1 MPRWHLLAERMTDLR
16 AKARNIHRHRVTRN
30 FISGTTL
37 QIFSQG
43 LSLVIVVYLARIL
56 GPTNFGLFNMTLAI
70 MTYFI
75 LAITFGLPTIGIR
88 EVARRNDA
96 AMQIWWDVGVLRTGL
111 AVLVYALLLIIA
123 ISVPALKD
131 MRNLLIVY
139 GTSLFLT
146 ALLPDWT
153 FIGLERMA
161 WPAFTSLIGSAL
173 TLGLLFAFVRSADA
187 LLAALVCIIAG
198 SFLSVVIQVARLR
211 ALSDGRLQL
220 IVPRERLR
228 ELMRVAFPFI
238 FASLSSQIYGNADL
252 ILVGFIR
259 GKAEAGIY
267 AAAYK
272 VVNLL
277 AIFIGL
283 ISQATYPAMARLFK
297 SDPEK
302 SNAFASAM
310 TEAMLAVF
318 LPIALGGT
326 LISAQLTRFFYGA
339 EYAATAKPLAILFW
353 YVLLSALS
361 ISFSNALLAI
371 NEDRPYI
378 TALTGGALIDVA
390 LIAFMVPKWG
400 ATGAAVAMVIAE
412 LFIFV
417 YLAVQARRKLK
428 IKFIKMRTLL
438 PILIAT
444 LAMTAAV
451 WALKDRLMVLVVV
464 VCAAL
469 IYGIVLGIGFFFMY
483 REPRQEA

>member
-1 MPRWHLLAERMTDLR
+1 MPRWHLLAERITDLR
-16 AKARNIHRHRVTRN
+16 HRARNIRRHRVTRN
-30 FISGTTL
+30 FFSGTTL

-43 LSLVIVVYLARIL
+43 ISLIIVIYLARIL
-56 GPTNFGLFNMTLAI
+56 GPANYGLFSMTMAIMAYFTLAI
-70 MTYFI
+70 T
-75 LAITFGLPTIGIR
+75 LGLPTIGIR
-88 EVARRNDA
+88 EVARKNDA
-96 AMQIWWDVGVLRTGL
+96 SMQIWWDVVVLRTGL

-123 ISVPALKD
+123 ISVPALRD

-146 ALLPDWT
+146 ALSADWT
-153 FIGLERMA
+153 FIGLERMV
-161 WPAFTSLIGSAL
+161 WPAFASLIGSAL

-198 SFLSVVIQVARLR
+198 SILSVGIQFAKLR
-211 ALSDGRLQL
+211 ELSDSGPQL

-310 TEAMLAVF
+310 TGAMLAVF
-318 LPIALGGT
+318 LPIAVGGT
-326 LISAQLTRFFYGA
+326 LLSSQLTRFFYGA
-339 EYAATAKPLAILFW
+339 KYAATAKPLTILFW

-400 ATGAAVAMVIAE
+400 VTGAAVAMVIAE
-412 LFIFV
+412 LFIFL

-428 IKFIKMRTLL
+428 IDFIQVRTLL

-451 WALKDRLMVLVVV
+451 WALREHLMVLVVM

-469 IYGIVLGIGFFFMY
+469 IYGVVLGIGFFFMY

>member
-1 MPRWHLLAERMTDLR
+1 
-16 AKARNIHRHRVTRN
+16 VTRN

-43 LSLVIVVYLARIL
+43 LSLVIVIYLARIL
-56 GPTNFGLFNMTLAI
+56 GPANYGLFSMTMAI
-70 MTYFI
+70 MAYFI

-259 GKAEAGIY
+259 GKGEAGIY

-412 LFIFV
+412 LFIFL

-428 IKFIKMRTLL
+428 IKFIKMRTLI